1 MDENEG
7 SIPPVECLPGLFGGR
22 DAGDSAGIKIQFG
35 STGVRCDI
43 RTSATASGSL
53 PKGRDGNGRHP
64 RFEHGD
70 MTQDQLGKVTG
81 VTRHTIMAL
90 EAGKYL
96 PSLLLAFRIA
106 QAFRVHLEEVF
117 EVKENGR

>member
-22 DAGDSAGIKIQFG
+22 GAGNCAGIKTPFS
-35 STGVRCDI
+35 STGVRRDI
-43 RTSATASGSL
+43 RTSATASELL
-53 PKGRDGNGRHP
+53 PKGCYGNGRRP
-64 RFEHGD
+64 RFENGD
-70 MTQDQLGKVTG
+70 MTQDQLAKVTG

-90 EAGKYL
+90 EADKYL
-96 PSLLLAFRIA
+96 PSLLLAFHIA
-106 QAFRVHLEEVF
+106 QAFGVHLEEVF